1 MRHLS
6 LLPSARNS
14 TPGKPDRASAR
25 WVRGGGKPITRHL
38 AGADVVER
46 HGFLRRVARRVRKI
60 RPPLRADQ
68 QLRLLQL
75 ALNVKL
81 KREGKPVDAIRLALL
96 EGDPTGQDVVPA
108 QLEQSQSTLSRAPET
123 RAR

>member
-1 MRHLS
+1 
-6 LLPSARNS
+6 
-14 TPGKPDRASAR
+14 
-25 WVRGGGKPITRHL
+25 VRGGGKPVTRHV
-38 AGADVVER
+38 AAADVVER
-46 HGFLRRVARRVRKI
+46 HGFLHRVARRVRKI
-60 RPPLRADQ
+60 RPPLTADQ